1 MRWLSGA
8 VLVGAAGMGGWGWWL
23 GQRDGLSFVLDADPD
38 SGRRTV
44 LTPDGVVPFTY
55 PVIAFTVTLLVA
67 GAFRWRRDD
76 IRIGMGAWRQR
87 PVALSLGALGWAS
100 LPSDCVLLTL
110 LLLDAAAG
118 VPAGRTLTRWLLA
131 DRPLAWFVGSLVA
144 MLTVYL
150 LVAGPWLTDHFSRAR
165 RYWRRLTLLR
175 AQGDQDQ
182 LSRAILE
189 LSEEFAERPYREGV
203 LISMLLRINADGP
216 QGELLDSVLR
226 TLARITRLSA
236 PGLMFRVS
244 PLWVEQVKMRLLFA
258 EALMTEYNRTQAG
271 PHLDT
276 ALLVLEGLHHR
287 PPFLAGREARAAVAL
302 TLAWA
307 LGLRH
312 TRDPVAGADDLD
324 RALALAGQAA
334 PLLPREAA
342 GGVLGRLLVK
352 QYERQGDGD
361 ALDRA
366 VEALRPAGPSAA
378 LIRALV
384 LRHELTGRGDDL
396 SEARSTAEDLA
407 EGGLDAEE
415 GLAMLLYTAVQV
427 PDWTAGPERGLV
439 VNVLERVDALPDVS
453 YPLNMMAAMLK
464 AQLAVE
470 EDPRA
475 ALRWYEVALAATQQY
490 ASVGLSL
497 DDRRVVLGSQA
508 VPPPVFAG
516 IALSLGHVAWAVEL
530 LETGRT
536 VIWSQTR
543 GLRRAAAPSGAADRW
558 QALRRELDR
567 PGYPVSRRDDLLSGH
582 HAAGVRAER
591 AAQWEKLGAG
601 QSLVTRRDFDDLRV
615 AARCGP
621 VVVVNVS
628 DIGCSAVVVT
638 ADRDPVHLP
647 LPGADPA
654 QLTVWAGGLLL
665 PGRRGM
671 AARML
676 GRHLWDT
683 IAVPVLDVV
692 EPYLGPDRRIWW
704 CPTGPLSAV
713 PMHLAGYHDQKNGP
727 ALIDHVVSSYTP
739 SLWALRE
746 SRGDAPVP
754 APLSPPPAMLVAS
767 LRRTPGTHPELVHA
781 QEEAAMVAAR
791 FPAATALGEEKAT
804 VAAMRRAL
812 HTHPWVHIACHG
824 DEHGLKLYDGSLGL
838 DELADMNLTGDRMA
852 FLSACVTALPDARA
866 RDEVLHP
873 AAAFHLN
880 GFSHVIGTMWQ
891 IDSADGPTVADD
903 FYRLLLTEGCEPA
916 LALHHA
922 QRRLRDQ
929 DRSNPVRWAPFSHI
943 GP

>member
-23 GQRDGLSFVLDADPD
+23 GQREGLSFVLDVDPG

-44 LTPDGVVPFTY
+44 LTPDGVGPFAY
-55 PVIAFTVTLLVA
+55 AVVAFTVTLLIA

-76 IRIGMGAWRQR
+76 IRIGLGAWRQR
-87 PVALSLGALGWAS
+87 PVALSLGALAWAS
-100 LPSDCVLLTL
+100 VPSGGVLLAL
-110 LLLDAAAG
+110 LLCDAAAG
-118 VPAGRTLTRWLLA
+118 VPAGRHLSRWLLA
-131 DRPLAWFVGSLVA
+131 DRPSAWFVGSLVVLPTA
-144 MLTVYL
+144 YL
-150 LVAGPWLTDHFSRAR
+150 LVAGPWLTDHFSRAW
-165 RYWRRLTLLR
+165 RYWRRLNLLR
-175 AQGDQDQ
+175 AQGDQQQ
-182 LSRAILE
+182 LSAAIVE
-189 LSEEFAERPYREGV
+189 LGEEFAERPYREGV
-203 LISMLLRINADGP
+203 LTGVLLRINAGGP

-226 TLARITRLSA
+226 TLARVTRLSE
-236 PGLMFRVS
+236 PGLLFRIS
-244 PLWVEQVKMRLLFA
+244 PLWVQEVRMRLVFA
-258 EALMTEYNRTQAG
+258 EALVTEYNRTQAR

-312 TRDPVAGADDLD
+312 TRDPVAGAGDLD

-334 PLLPREAA
+334 PLLPREPA
-342 GGVLGRLLVK
+342 GGVVGRLLVK

-361 ALDRA
+361 TLDRA
-366 VEALRPAGPSAA
+366 VEALRSAGPSAA
-378 LIRALV
+378 LIQALV

-396 SEARSTAEDLA
+396 WLAHSTARDLA
-407 EGGLDAEE
+407 AGGPDAEE
-415 GLAMLLYTAVQV
+415 GLAMLLHTAVQV
-427 PDWTAGPERGLV
+427 PDWTAGPERELV
-439 VNVLERVDALPDVS
+439 VDVLERVDALPIVS
-453 YPLNMMAAMLK
+453 YPLNMMAAMVK
-464 AQLAVE
+464 AQLALE
-470 EDPRA
+470 EDPGA
-475 ALRWYEVALAATQQY
+475 ALCWYEIALAATQRY

-497 DDRRVVLGSQA
+497 EDRKVVLGSQA
-508 VPPPVFAG
+508 VPPPVFAA
-516 IALSLGHVAWAVEL
+516 IALSSGHVARAVEL
-530 LETGRT
+530 LEMGRT

-543 GLRRAAAPSGAADRW
+543 GLRRAAAPTGTADRW
-558 QALRRELDR
+558 EALRTELDG
-567 PGYPVSRRDDLLSGH
+567 PGYPESGREDLLAGH
-582 HAAGVRAER
+582 HAAGARAER
-591 AAQWEKLGAG
+591 AAQWEKLTAG
-601 QSLVTRRDFDDLRV
+601 QALVERRDFTELRV

-621 VVVVNVS
+621 VVIVNIS
-628 DIGCSAVVVT
+628 DFGSAAIVVT
-638 ADRDPVHLP
+638 ADRAPVHLP

-654 QLTVWAGGLLL
+654 RLSVWAGGLLL

-683 IAVPVLDVV
+683 IAVPVLEAV

-739 SLWALRE
+739 SLWALGE
-746 SRGDAPVP
+746 AHGDGP
-754 APLSPPPAMLVAS
+754 APAPPAPPPAMLVAS
-767 LRRTPGTHPELVHA
+767 LRRTPGTDPELVHA
-781 QEEAAMVAAR
+781 EEEAAIVSVR
-791 FPAATALGEEKAT
+791 FPAATALGEEEAT
-804 VAAMRRAL
+804 VAAMRHAL
-812 HTHPWVHIACHG
+812 DTHRWVHIACHG

-838 DELADMNLTGDRMA
+838 DELAGLNLTGDRLA

-903 FYRLLLTEGCEPA
+903 FYRSLLTEGCGPA